1 VALAT
6 EGRFSHILPG
16 IRGFS
21 AACTVVFALNTRKKA
36 KARAFYE
43 TAGVVK
49 VFVFAFVFS
58 LEQYQDRYTQ
68 GLQSSFMLEFSGEVT
83 AT

>member
-1 VALAT
+1 MQ
-6 EGRFSHILPG
+6 PD
-16 IRGFS
+16 
-21 AACTVVFALNTRKKA
+21 
-36 KARAFYE
+36 
-43 TAGVVK
+43 
-49 VFVFAFVFS
+49 S

>member
-1 VALAT
+1 VA
-6 EGRFSHILPG
+6 
-16 IRGFS
+16 GFS
-21 AACTVVFALNTRKKA
+21 AACLAPALFVFSYLQFSSG
-36 KARAFYE
+36 FYE